1 MKGRALRQFY
11 KRQILS
17 NFWFWRN
24 PWTTAV
30 ASCAWISLHQEKSR
44 ARMWELDRKEGWA
57 QKNWGFQTVVLE
69 KTRESPLDCKEI
81 QAVHPKQNQP
91 WRFIA
96 RTDAEAE
103 TPILCPP
110 EAKKW
115 KRKYWGQEKKG
126 ATEDEMTG
134 WHHRLNG
141 HAFEQTPGAG
151 DGHGGLARCSP
162 WGHRESDTTQWLN
175 NNISFL
181 GMLVFPPLQEYLST
195 GERFQMLIL
204 GSTYLLPHKGL
215 VSVRFPRHSLRP
227 RRTLRGSWAPGLS
240 NYLTNILERF
250 VSPQSM

>member
-1 MKGRALRQFY
+1 MLFNSGVGEAL
-11 KRQILS
+11 
-17 NFWFWRN
+17 
-24 PWTTAV
+24 
-30 ASCAWISLHQEKSR
+30 
-44 ARMWELDRKEGWA
+44 
-57 QKNWGFQTVVLE
+57 
-69 KTRESPLDCKEI
+69 ESPLDCKEI

-151 DGHGGLARCSP
+151 DGHGGLPCYSP
-162 WGHRESDTTQWLN
+162 WGHKESDTCERLNWTEHGFKSQTLVNGFNTILPMWDKFSYIWL
-175 NNISFL
+175 
-181 GMLVFPPLQEYLST
+181 MLNFHETIFYKKQ
-195 GERFQMLIL
+195 LIF
-204 GSTYLLPHKGL
+204 SQI
-215 VSVRFPRHSLRP
+215 FPRK
-227 RRTLRGSWAPGLS
+227 
-240 NYLTNILERF
+240 
-250 VSPQSM
+250 